1 MQHII
6 TVIFKEEISDSV
18 VECKSCDRGVAGL
31 SLNRGAVLS
40 L

>member
-18 VECKSCDRGVAGL
+18 VECWACDQEVAGL
-31 SLNRGAVLS
+31 SLNRGAVLC